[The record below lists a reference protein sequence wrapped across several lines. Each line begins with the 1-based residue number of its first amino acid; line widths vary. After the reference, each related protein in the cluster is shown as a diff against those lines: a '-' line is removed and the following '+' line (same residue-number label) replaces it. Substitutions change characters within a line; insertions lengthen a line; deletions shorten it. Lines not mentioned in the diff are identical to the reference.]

1 MKVLVITD
9 IHSNLAALRAVLE
22 AAAPFDK
29 VWCTGDIVGYGP
41 EPNECVEMLAG
52 LPLRATAGNHDLGAL
67 GKLPLQVFNPAARAA
82 LRWTADALTR
92 ESIQFLESLPRT
104 LVTDDTLLC
113 HGSPREP
120 VWEYLFS
127 PFQAEN
133 SFPVFAQQLCLVGHT
148 HLPAVFRKA
157 GGAACEQVP
166 WDPPVLTIEEGLRF
180 ILNPGST
187 GQPRDGDH
195 RASFAVYL
203 PDRHTVE
210 NIRINYDFSLTQR
223 KMSQAG
229 LPQSLIDRLPWGL

>member
-1 MKVLVITD
+1 MILSGPYAPGEEMKVLVITD

-29 VWCTGDIVGYGP
+29 VWCRGDMVGYGP

-104 LVTDDTLLC
+104 LLPDDTLLC

-120 VWEYLFS
+120 VCSSSHSFAK
-127 PFQAEN
+127 PAN
-133 SFPVFAQQLCLVGHT
+133 SSITLSRTTQPTTNL
-148 HLPAVFRKA
+148 HLPAVFRK
-157 GGAACEQVP
+157 
-166 WDPPVLTIEEGLRF
+166 
-180 ILNPGST
+180 
-187 GQPRDGDH
+187 
-195 RASFAVYL
+195 
-203 PDRHTVE
+203 
-210 NIRINYDFSLTQR
+210 
-223 KMSQAG
+223 
-229 LPQSLIDRLPWGL
+229 

>member
-104 LVTDDTLLC
+104 LD
-113 HGSPREP
+113 GRYAIMPR
-120 VWEYLFS
+120 
-127 PFQAEN
+127 Q
-133 SFPVFAQQLCLVGHT
+133 
-148 HLPAVFRKA
+148 PARA
-157 GGAACEQVP
+157 GLGI
-166 WDPPVLTIEEGLRF
+166 PVLTFSGRKQL
-180 ILNPGST
+180 PGVCSAT
-187 GQPRDGDH
+187 VPRGTYSPAGGIPQGWRGSVRAGALGSAGSDH
-195 RASFAVYL
+195 
-203 PDRHTVE
+203 
-210 NIRINYDFSLTQR
+210 
-223 KMSQAG
+223 
-229 LPQSLIDRLPWGL
+229 